1 MTSFIHN
8 RNLWILFIGSL
19 IAVAGSSQVVTL
31 GGIIGERL
39 AENKTLA
46 TLPIT
51 AHIIGIAVF
60 TIPSAMVMRR
70 IGRAYGLA
78 LSAVIGAVSLLIL
91 IYAINVESFWWL
103 VTATS
108 VLGAS
113 MAFARQLRFLAAESV
128 EPHFAGRA
136 ISFVLAGSI
145 GGAILGPSLASGGVD
160 WIDGIDHAGGLGVQ
174 VLLFLLLAVGFLG
187 LEKTSIAKQAEIDSP
202 STEARPLKTLLRQ
215 PVFMVAVLCGV
226 VSYLV
231 MSLIMTATPLSM
243 HVIDGFSLN
252 ETAGVVRTHVLGM
265 YVPALFAGWFI
276 DRTGA
281 GRVAQAGALV
291 FVVCIVVG
299 LAGHQYMHYWW
310 SMLLLGVG
318 WNFLYTSGTTMLT
331 RTYRPSERYTAQ
343 AFNDFTIFSV
353 SALASLM
360 AGVLINMFGWTVTV
374 AATVPAVVLVI
385 VALFLVRRRV
395 ELKPLSVALTS

>member
-1 MTSFIHN
+1 MSSFIHN

-19 IAVAGSSQVVTL
+19 ISVAASSQVATL

-70 IGRAYGLA
+70 LGRAYGLA
-78 LSAVIGAVSLLIL
+78 LSAVIGAFSLLIM
-91 IYAINVESFWWL
+91 IYAINIESFWWL

-113 MAFARQLRFLAAESV
+113 MAFARQLRFVAAESV

-160 WIDGIDHAGGLGVQ
+160 WIDGIDHAGGLGIQ
-174 VLLFLLLAVGFLG
+174 VLLFLLLAAGFLG
-187 LEKTSIAKQAEIDSP
+187 LEKTSIAEQAEVDSV
-202 STEARPLKTLLRQ
+202 STGARPLVTLFRQ
-215 PVFMVAVLCGV
+215 PVFMVAVCCGV

-243 HVIDGFSLN
+243 HIIDGFNLD

-265 YVPALFAGWFI
+265 YVPALVAGWFI

-291 FVVCIVVG
+291 FVVCIAIG
-299 LAGHQYMHYWW
+299 LAGHAYMHYWW

-331 RTYRPSERYTAQ
+331 RTYRPSERYAAQ

-385 VALFLVRRRV
+385 IALFAVRRRV
-395 ELKPLSVALTS
+395 ELKPLSVALNG

>member
-1 MTSFIHN
+1 MSSFIHN

-51 AHIIGIAVF
+51 AHIIGIALF

-78 LSAVIGAVSLLIL
+78 LSAVIGALSLLIL
-91 IYAINVESFWWL
+91 IYAINIESFWWL
-103 VTATS
+103 VTATT
-108 VLGAS
+108 VLGVS
-113 MAFARQLRFLAAESV
+113 MSFARQLRFVAAESV

-145 GGAILGPSLASGGVD
+145 GGAILGPSLASGGVE
-160 WIDGIDHAGGLGVQ
+160 WIKGIDHAGGLGVQ
-174 VLLFLLLAVGFLG
+174 ILLFLLLAFGFLG
-187 LEKTSIAKQAEIDSP
+187 LDKTSIAKQAEVESE
-202 STEARPLKTLLRQ
+202 STEARPLVTLLRQ
-215 PVFMVAVLCGV
+215 PVFLVAVTCGV

-243 HVIDGFSLN
+243 HVLDGFSLD
-252 ETAGVVRTHVLGM
+252 ETAAVVRTHVLGM

-281 GRVAQAGALV
+281 GVVAQAGALV
-291 FVVCIVVG
+291 FVVCVAIG

-360 AGVLINMFGWTVTV
+360 AGVLINMLGWTVTV
-374 AATVPAVVLVI
+374 SATVPAVVLVI
-385 VALFLVRRRV
+385 VALFLVRRRF
-395 ELKPLSVALTS
+395 ELKPLVVN